1 MIKFITSPQDMRLSD
16 VETAQYDQIVDYVTE
31 ISLNLMA
38 VKVTNR
44 PEDFLGWCNEL
55 YNYVRYGINMDL
67 LDEKHEKPLQK
78 LLQLLEKSITCRQ
91 VKTSRITPWPFLKSF
106 FLEQADRQALAE
118 RLRLL
123 NYISTLRISTL
134 ADMSDLER
142 LAFAGKHLSAHEP
155 AKFDFDVELFG
166 STRGA
171 KALHELL
178 QHNPSLVDDALSA
191 IPLEGEVSESDYKEF
206 VKRYT
211 AAFATLD
218 KAKAGLFAAT
228 RLLAM
233 RRPDVFM
240 VLTAAKVDAL
250 CQGFGLV
257 KLNATDFSRY
267 WVDIIE
273 ALHRQP
279 WFKSAQP
286 EDATELELW
295 NNRVVLFDLF
305 FFVDKDFAEKS
316 NYLKLKNK
324 PVVVRTST
332 AGRTRT
338 AGVIRKKR
346 TKESATEAVDRL
358 LAEPDLP
365 SYLQSKR
372 DSMIA
377 EVEKGKSAT
386 EVMQLLR
393 AIFG

>member
-44 PEDFLGWCNEL
+44 PADFLGWCNEL

-78 LLQLLEKSITCRQ
+78 LLLLLETSITCRQ
-91 VKTSRITPWPFLKSF
+91 VKTSRITPWPFLKN
-106 FLEQADRQALAE
+106 FLLDQADRQALAE

-123 NYISTLRISTL
+123 NYISSLRISTF

-171 KALHELL
+171 KGLHELL
-178 QHNPSLVDDALSA
+178 QHTPSLLDDALSA
-191 IPLEGEVSESDYKEF
+191 IPLEGEVSEADYKEF

-240 VLTAAKVDAL
+240 VLTASKVDAL
-250 CQGFGLV
+250 CQGLGLV
-257 KLNATDFSRY
+257 KLKPTDFSRY

-305 FFVDKDFAEKS
+305 FFVDKDFADKS

-332 AGRTRT
+332 GGRARAT
-338 AGVIRKKR
+338 GVVRKKR
-346 TKESATEAVDRL
+346 TKESATEVVDRL

-365 SYLQSKR
+365 AYLQSKR

-386 EVMQLLR
+386 EVVQLLR

>member
-31 ISLNLMA
+31 IGLNLMA

-44 PEDFLGWCNEL
+44 PADFLGWCNEL

-78 LLQLLEKSITCRQ
+78 LLLLLETSITCRQ
-91 VKTSRITPWPFLKSF
+91 VKTSRITPWPFLKN
-106 FLEQADRQALAE
+106 FLLDQADRQALAE

-123 NYISTLRISTL
+123 NYISSLRISTF

-171 KALHELL
+171 KGLHELL
-178 QHNPSLVDDALSA
+178 QHTPSLLDDALSA
-191 IPLEGEVSESDYKEF
+191 IPLEGEVSEADYKEF
-206 VKRYT
+206 VTRYT

-240 VLTAAKVDAL
+240 VLTASKVDAL
-250 CQGFGLV
+250 CQGLGLV
-257 KLNATDFSRY
+257 KLKPTDFSRY

-305 FFVDKDFAEKS
+305 FFVDKDFADKS

-324 PVVVRTST
+324 PVVVRTAT
-332 AGRTRT
+332 GGRARAT
-338 AGVIRKKR
+338 GVVRKKR
-346 TKESATEAVDRL
+346 TKESATEVVDRL

-365 SYLQSKR
+365 AYLQSKR
-372 DSMIA
+372 ASMIA

-386 EVMQLLR
+386 EVVQLLR

>member
-44 PEDFLGWCNEL
+44 PADFLGWCNEL

-78 LLQLLEKSITCRQ
+78 LLLLLEKSITCRQ
-91 VKTSRITPWPFLKSF
+91 VKTSRITPWPFLKN
-106 FLEQADRQALAE
+106 FLLDQADRQALAE

-123 NYISTLRISTL
+123 NYISSLRISTF

-171 KALHELL
+171 KGLHELL
-178 QHNPSLVDDALSA
+178 QHTPSLLDDALSA
-191 IPLEGEVSESDYKEF
+191 IPLEGEVSEADYKEF

-240 VLTAAKVDAL
+240 VLTASKVDAL
-250 CQGFGLV
+250 CQGLGLV
-257 KLNATDFSRY
+257 KLKPTDFSRY

-305 FFVDKDFAEKS
+305 FFVDKDFADKS

-332 AGRTRT
+332 GGRTRAT
-338 AGVIRKKR
+338 GVVRKKR
-346 TKESATEAVDRL
+346 TKESATEVVDRL

-365 SYLQSKR
+365 AYLQSKR
-372 DSMIA
+372 ASMIA

-386 EVMQLLR
+386 EVVQLLR

>member
-44 PEDFLGWCNEL
+44 PADFLGWCNEL

-78 LLQLLEKSITCRQ
+78 LLLLLETSITCRQ
-91 VKTSRITPWPFLKSF
+91 VKTSRITPWPFLKN
-106 FLEQADRQALAE
+106 FLLDQADRQALAE

-123 NYISTLRISTL
+123 NYISSLRISTF

-171 KALHELL
+171 KGLHELL
-178 QHNPSLVDDALSA
+178 QHTPSLLDDALSA
-191 IPLEGEVSESDYKEF
+191 IPLEGEVSEADYKEF

-240 VLTAAKVDAL
+240 VLTASKVDAL
-250 CQGFGLV
+250 CQGLGLV
-257 KLNATDFSRY
+257 KLKPTDFSRY

-305 FFVDKDFAEKS
+305 FFVDKDFADKS

-324 PVVVRTST
+324 PVVVRTAT
-332 AGRTRT
+332 GGRARAT
-338 AGVIRKKR
+338 GVVRKKR
-346 TKESATEAVDRL
+346 TKESATEVVDRL

-365 SYLQSKR
+365 AYLQSKR
-372 DSMIA
+372 ASMIA

-386 EVMQLLR
+386 EVVQLLR

>member
-44 PEDFLGWCNEL
+44 PADFLGWCNEL

-78 LLQLLEKSITCRQ
+78 LLLLLETSITCRQ
-91 VKTSRITPWPFLKSF
+91 VKTSRITPWPFLKN
-106 FLEQADRQALAE
+106 FLLDQADRQALAE

-123 NYISTLRISTL
+123 NYISSLRISTF

-171 KALHELL
+171 KGLHELL
-178 QHNPSLVDDALSA
+178 QHTPSLLDDALSA
-191 IPLEGEVSESDYKEF
+191 IPLEGEVSEADYKEF

-240 VLTAAKVDAL
+240 VLTASKVDAL
-250 CQGFGLV
+250 CQGLGLV
-257 KLNATDFSRY
+257 KLKPTDFSRY
-267 WVDIIE
+267 RVDIIE

-305 FFVDKDFAEKS
+305 FFVDKDFADKS

-324 PVVVRTST
+324 PVVVRTAT
-332 AGRTRT
+332 GGRARAT
-338 AGVIRKKR
+338 GVVRKKR
-346 TKESATEAVDRL
+346 TKESATEVVDRL

-365 SYLQSKR
+365 AYLQSKR
-372 DSMIA
+372 ASMIA

-386 EVMQLLR
+386 EVVQLLR

>member
-1 MIKFITSPQDMRLSD
+1 MIKFITSPQNMRLSD

-55 YNYVRYGINMDL
+55 YNYARYGINMEL
-67 LDEKHEKPLQK
+67 LDAKHEKPLQK
-78 LLQLLEKSITCRQ
+78 LLLLLEKSITCRQ
-91 VKTSRITPWPFLKSF
+91 VKTSRITPWPFLKNF
-106 FLEQADRQALAE
+106 MLDQAERQALAE

-123 NYISTLRISTL
+123 NYISSLRISTL

-155 AKFDFDVELFG
+155 ARFDFDVELFG
-166 STRGA
+166 STRGS
-171 KALHELL
+171 KAFHELL
-178 QHNPSLVDDALSA
+178 QHTPSLLDDALAA
-191 IPLEGEVSESDYKEF
+191 IPLEGEVTEADYNEF
-206 VKRYT
+206 VKLYT

-240 VLTAAKVDAL
+240 VLTAPKVDAL

-257 KLNATDFSRY
+257 KLKPTDFSRY

-286 EDATELELW
+286 EDVTELELW

-305 FFVDKDFAEKS
+305 FFVDKDFAAKS

-324 PVVVRTST
+324 PVAVRST
-332 AGRTRT
+332 TGGRTRT
-338 AGVIRKKR
+338 AGAVRQKR

-365 SYLQSKR
+365 AYLQGKR
-372 DSMIA
+372 DSMII

-386 EVMQLLR
+386 EVMLLIR

>member
-1 MIKFITSPQDMRLSD
+1 MIKFITSPQNMRLSD

-55 YNYVRYGINMDL
+55 YNYARYGINMEL
-67 LDEKHEKPLQK
+67 LDAKHEKPLQK
-78 LLQLLEKSITCRQ
+78 LLQLLEKSVTCRQ
-91 VKTSRITPWPFLKSF
+91 VKTSRITPWPFLKNF
-106 FLEQADRQALAE
+106 MIDQADRQALGE

-123 NYISTLRISTL
+123 NYISSLRISTL

-155 AKFDFDVELFG
+155 TKFDFDVELFG
-166 STRGA
+166 STRGS
-171 KALHELL
+171 KAFHELL
-178 QHNPSLVDDALSA
+178 QYTPSLLDDALAA
-191 IPLEGEVSESDYKEF
+191 IPLEGEVTEADYNEF
-206 VKRYT
+206 VKLYT

-240 VLTAAKVDAL
+240 VLTAPKVDAL

-257 KLNATDFSRY
+257 KLKPTDFSRY

-305 FFVDKDFAEKS
+305 FFVDKDFAAKS

-324 PVVVRTST
+324 PVAVRST
-332 AGRTRT
+332 TGGRTRT
-338 AGVIRKKR
+338 AGAVRQKR

-365 SYLQSKR
+365 AYLQGKR
-372 DSMIA
+372 DSMII

-386 EVMQLLR
+386 EVMLLIR

>member
-1 MIKFITSPQDMRLSD
+1 
-16 VETAQYDQIVDYVTE
+16 
-31 ISLNLMA
+31 
-38 VKVTNR
+38 
-44 PEDFLGWCNEL
+44 
-55 YNYVRYGINMDL
+55 
-67 LDEKHEKPLQK
+67 
-78 LLQLLEKSITCRQ
+78 
-91 VKTSRITPWPFLKSF
+91 
-106 FLEQADRQALAE
+106 
-118 RLRLL
+118 
-123 NYISTLRISTL
+123 
-134 ADMSDLER
+134 
-142 LAFAGKHLSAHEP
+142 
-155 AKFDFDVELFG
+155 
-166 STRGA
+166 
-171 KALHELL
+171 
-178 QHNPSLVDDALSA
+178 
-191 IPLEGEVSESDYKEF
+191 
-206 VKRYT
+206 
-211 AAFATLD
+211 
-218 KAKAGLFAAT
+218 
-228 RLLAM
+228 
-233 RRPDVFM
+233 
-240 VLTAAKVDAL
+240 
-250 CQGFGLV
+250 V

>member
-44 PEDFLGWCNEL
+44 PADFLGWCNEL

-78 LLQLLEKSITCRQ
+78 LLLLLETSITCRQ
-91 VKTSRITPWPFLKSF
+91 VKTSRITPWPFLKN
-106 FLEQADRQALAE
+106 FLLDQADRQALAE

-123 NYISTLRISTL
+123 NYISSLRISTF

-142 LAFAGKHLSAHEP
+142 LAFSGKHLSAHEP

-171 KALHELL
+171 KGLHELL
-178 QHNPSLVDDALSA
+178 QHTPSLLDDALSA
-191 IPLEGEVSESDYKEF
+191 IPLEGEVSEADYKEF

-240 VLTAAKVDAL
+240 VLTASKVDAL
-250 CQGFGLV
+250 CQGLGLV
-257 KLNATDFSRY
+257 KLKPTDFSRY

-305 FFVDKDFAEKS
+305 FFVDKDFADKS

-324 PVVVRTST
+324 PVVVRTAT
-332 AGRTRT
+332 GGRARAT
-338 AGVIRKKR
+338 GVVRKKR
-346 TKESATEAVDRL
+346 TKESATEVVDRL

-365 SYLQSKR
+365 AYLQSKR
-372 DSMIA
+372 ASMIA

-386 EVMQLLR
+386 EVVQLLR

>member
-106 FLEQADRQALAE
+106 ILDQSEQQALPE

-123 NYISTLRISTL
+123 NYISSLRISTL
-134 ADMSDLER
+134 ADMSELER

-155 AKFDFDVELFG
+155 VKFDFDVELFG

-178 QHNPSLVDDALSA
+178 QHTPSLIDDALAA
-191 IPLEGEVSESDYKEF
+191 IPLAGDVTEADYNEF
-206 VKRYT
+206 VKLYT
-211 AAFATLD
+211 AAFATLE

-257 KLNATDFSRY
+257 KLNATDFTRY
-267 WVDIIE
+267 WVEIIE
-273 ALHRQP
+273 AIHRQP
-279 WFKSAQP
+279 WFKSPQP

-332 AGRTRT
+332 GGRSRAT
-338 AGVIRKKR
+338 GVVRQKR

-365 SYLQSKR
+365 SYLQGKR

-386 EVMQLLR
+386 EVMQLIR

>member
-31 ISLNLMA
+31 IGLNLMA

-44 PEDFLGWCNEL
+44 PADFLGWCNEL

-78 LLQLLEKSITCRQ
+78 LLLLLETSITCRQ
-91 VKTSRITPWPFLKSF
+91 VKTSRITPWPFLKN
-106 FLEQADRQALAE
+106 FLLDQADRQALAE

-123 NYISTLRISTL
+123 NYISSLRISTF

-171 KALHELL
+171 KGLHELL
-178 QHNPSLVDDALSA
+178 QHTPSLLDDALSA
-191 IPLEGEVSESDYKEF
+191 IPLEGEVSEADYKEF
-206 VKRYT
+206 VTRYT

-240 VLTAAKVDAL
+240 VLPASKVDAL
-250 CQGFGLV
+250 CQGLGLV
-257 KLNATDFSRY
+257 KLKPTDFSRY

-305 FFVDKDFAEKS
+305 FFVDKDFADKS

-324 PVVVRTST
+324 PMVVRTAT
-332 AGRTRT
+332 GGRARAT
-338 AGVIRKKR
+338 GVVRKKR
-346 TKESATEAVDRL
+346 TKESATEVVDRL

-365 SYLQSKR
+365 AYLQSKR
-372 DSMIA
+372 ASMIA

-386 EVMQLLR
+386 EVVQLLR

>member
-1 MIKFITSPQDMRLSD
+1 MIKFITSPQDMRLTD
-16 VETAQYDQIVDYVTE
+16 VETAQYEQIVDYVTE

-38 VKVTNR
+38 VKVTSR

-55 YNYVRYGINMDL
+55 YNYARYGINMDL
-67 LDEKHEKPLQK
+67 LDVKHEKPLQK

-106 FLEQADRQALAE
+106 ILDQADRQALAE

-123 NYISTLRISTL
+123 NYISSLRISTF
-134 ADMSDLER
+134 ADMSELER
-142 LAFAGKHLSAHEP
+142 LAFAGKHLSAHETT
-155 AKFDFDVELFG
+155 KFDFDVELFG

-171 KALHELL
+171 KGFHELL
-178 QHNPSLVDDALSA
+178 QHTPSLLDEALSA
-191 IPLEGEVSESDYKEF
+191 IPLEGEVSEADYNEF

-211 AAFATLD
+211 AAFSTLD
-218 KAKAGLFAAT
+218 KGKAGLFVAT

-240 VLTAAKVDAL
+240 VLTASKVDAL

-273 ALHRQP
+273 AIHRQP

-332 AGRTRT
+332 GGRSRATGAVRQ
-338 AGVIRKKR
+338 KR

-365 SYLQSKR
+365 SYLQGKR

-386 EVMQLLR
+386 EVMQLIR

>member
-44 PEDFLGWCNEL
+44 PADFLGWCNEL

-78 LLQLLEKSITCRQ
+78 LLLLLEKSITCRQ
-91 VKTSRITPWPFLKSF
+91 VKTSRITPWPFLKN
-106 FLEQADRQALAE
+106 FLLDQADRQALAE

-123 NYISTLRISTL
+123 NYISSLRISTF

-171 KALHELL
+171 KGLHELL
-178 QHNPSLVDDALSA
+178 QHTPSLLDDALSA
-191 IPLEGEVSESDYKEF
+191 IPLEGEVSEADYKEF
-206 VKRYT
+206 VTRYT

-240 VLTAAKVDAL
+240 VLTAPKVDAL
-250 CQGFGLV
+250 CQGLGLV
-257 KLNATDFSRY
+257 KLKPTDFSRY

-286 EDATELELW
+286 EDVTELELW

-305 FFVDKDFAEKS
+305 FFVDKDFADKS

-332 AGRTRT
+332 GGRTRAT
-338 AGVIRKKR
+338 GVVRQKR
-346 TKESATEAVDRL
+346 TKESAIEAVDRL

-365 SYLQSKR
+365 AYLQNKR
-372 DSMIA
+372 DSMII

-386 EVMQLLR
+386 EVMLLIR

>member
-1 MIKFITSPQDMRLSD
+1 MIKFITSPQEMRLSD

-44 PEDFLGWCNEL
+44 PEDYLGWCNEL

-78 LLQLLEKSITCRQ
+78 LLQLLEKSISCRQ
-91 VKTSRITPWPFLKSF
+91 VKTSRITPWPFLKNF
-106 FLEQADRQALAE
+106 FIDQSDRQALPE

-123 NYISTLRISTL
+123 NYIASLRISTL
-134 ADMSDLER
+134 ADMSELER

-155 AKFDFDVELFG
+155 VKFDFDVELFG

-178 QHNPSLVDDALSA
+178 QHTPSLLDDALAA
-191 IPLEGEVSESDYKEF
+191 IPLEGEVTEADYNEF
-206 VKRYT
+206 VKLYT
-211 AAFATLD
+211 AAFATLA

-267 WVDIIE
+267 WFDIIE
-273 ALHRQP
+273 AIHRQP
-279 WFKSAQP
+279 WFKSVQP
-286 EDATELELW
+286 EDAMELDLW

-305 FFVDKDFAEKS
+305 FFVDKDFADKS

-324 PVVVRTST
+324 PVAVRST
-332 AGRTRT
+332 TTGRTRV
-338 AGVIRKKR
+338 AGVVRQKR

-365 SYLQSKR
+365 AYLQSKR
-372 DSMIA
+372 DSMIV

>member
-1 MIKFITSPQDMRLSD
+1 MIKFITSPQEMRLSD

-67 LDEKHEKPLQK
+67 LDAKHEKPLQK
-78 LLQLLEKSITCRQ
+78 LLQLLEASITCRQ
-91 VKTSRITPWPFLKSF
+91 VKTSRITPWPFLKNF
-106 FLEQADRQALAE
+106 ILDQAERQALPE

-123 NYISTLRISTL
+123 NYISTLRLSTL
-134 ADMSDLER
+134 ADMSDVER

-171 KALHELL
+171 KGFHELL
-178 QHNPSLVDDALSA
+178 QHTPSLLDDALSA
-191 IPLEGEVSESDYKEF
+191 IPAEGDVSEADYKEF
-206 VKRYT
+206 VKRYI
-211 AAFATLD
+211 AAFSTLD

-240 VLTAAKVDAL
+240 VLTATKVDAL
-250 CQGFGLV
+250 CQGLGLV
-257 KLNATDFSRY
+257 KLKATDFSRY
-267 WVDIIE
+267 WVDVIE
-273 ALHRQP
+273 GLHRQP

-305 FFVDKDFAEKS
+305 FFVDKDFANKS

-324 PVVVRTST
+324 PVAVRSST
-332 AGRTRT
+332 GGRTRAT
-338 AGVIRKKR
+338 GAVRQKR

-358 LAEPDLP
+358 LAEADLP

-372 DSMIA
+372 DSMIV

-386 EVMQLLR
+386 EVMQLIR

>member
-67 LDEKHEKPLQK
+67 LDAKHEKPLQK

-91 VKTSRITPWPFLKSF
+91 VKTSRITPWPFLKNF

-123 NYISTLRISTL
+123 NYISSIRISML

-178 QHNPSLVDDALSA
+178 QHTPSLLDDALSA
-191 IPLEGEVSESDYKEF
+191 IPLEGEVSEADYKKF
-206 VKRYT
+206 VTRYT

-240 VLTAAKVDAL
+240 VLTASKVDAL
-250 CQGFGLV
+250 CQGLGLV
-257 KLNATDFSRY
+257 KLKPTDFSRY

-286 EDATELELW
+286 EDVTELELW

-316 NYLKLKNK
+316 NYLKLKNI
-324 PVVVRTST
+324 PVVVRNLTG
-332 AGRTRT
+332 GRTRT
-338 AGVIRKKR
+338 TGVVRKKR
-346 TKESATEAVDRL
+346 TKESAIEVVDRL

-365 SYLQSKR
+365 AYLQSKR
-372 DSMIA
+372 ASMIA

-386 EVMQLLR
+386 EVVQLLR

>member
-44 PEDFLGWCNEL
+44 PGDFLGWCNEL

-91 VKTSRITPWPFLKSF
+91 VKTSRITPWPFLKNF
-106 FLEQADRQALAE
+106 LLEQADRQALAE

-123 NYISTLRISTL
+123 NYISSLRISTL

-155 AKFDFDVELFG
+155 TKFDFDVELFG

-178 QHNPSLVDDALSA
+178 QHTPSLLDDALSA
-191 IPLEGEVSESDYKEF
+191 IPLEGEVSEADYKEF
-206 VKRYT
+206 VTRYT

-240 VLTAAKVDAL
+240 VLTAPKVDAL
-250 CQGFGLV
+250 CQGLGLV
-257 KLNATDFSRY
+257 KLKPTDFSRY

-286 EDATELELW
+286 EDVTELELW

-305 FFVDKDFAEKS
+305 FFVDKDFADKS

-332 AGRTRT
+332 GGRTRAT
-338 AGVIRKKR
+338 GVVRQKR

-365 SYLQSKR
+365 AYLQNKR
-372 DSMIA
+372 DSMII

-386 EVMQLLR
+386 EVMLLIR

>member
-1 MIKFITSPQDMRLSD
+1 MIKFITSPQEMRLSD

-78 LLQLLEKSITCRQ
+78 LLQLLEKAITCRQ
-91 VKTSRITPWPFLKSF
+91 VKTSRITPWPFLKNF
-106 FLEQADRQALAE
+106 FIDQSDRQALTE

-123 NYISTLRISTL
+123 NYISSLRISTL
-134 ADMSDLER
+134 ADMSELER

-155 AKFDFDVELFG
+155 TKFDFDVELFG

-178 QHNPSLVDDALSA
+178 QHTPSLLDDALAA
-191 IPLEGEVSESDYKEF
+191 IPLEGEVTEADYNEF
-206 VKRYT
+206 VKLYR

-267 WVDIIE
+267 WFDIIE
-273 ALHRQP
+273 AIHRQP
-279 WFKSAQP
+279 WFKSSQP
-286 EDATELELW
+286 EDATELDLW

-305 FFVDKDFAEKS
+305 FFVDKDFADKS

-324 PVVVRTST
+324 PVAVRST
-332 AGRTRT
+332 TGGRTRAT
-338 AGVIRKKR
+338 GVVRQKR

-365 SYLQSKR
+365 AYLQSKR
-372 DSMIA
+372 DSMIV

>member
-1 MIKFITSPQDMRLSD
+1 MIKFITSPQEMRLSD

-91 VKTSRITPWPFLKSF
+91 VKTSRITPWPFLKN
-106 FLEQADRQALAE
+106 FLLDQADRQALAE

-123 NYISTLRISTL
+123 SYISSLRISTL
-134 ADMSDLER
+134 ADMSELER

-178 QHNPSLVDDALSA
+178 QHTPSLLDDALAA
-191 IPLEGEVSESDYKEF
+191 IPLEGEVTEADYNEF
-206 VKRYT
+206 VKLYT

-240 VLTAAKVDAL
+240 VLTASKVDAL

-257 KLNATDFSRY
+257 KLKPTDFSRY

-286 EDATELELW
+286 EDVTELELW

-332 AGRTRT
+332 GGRTRT
-338 AGVIRKKR
+338 TVVRKKR

-365 SYLQSKR
+365 GYLQSKR